1 MSDVDHIILLVNTI
15 THTRVLDPTY
25 DFNNVITIPYLTHW
39 TYSHMDVAFANPMQ
53 YFGSCK

>member
-25 DFNNVITIPYLTHW
+25 DFNNVITIPFLTHW
-39 TYSHMDVAFANPMQ
+39 TYSHMDVAFSNHMQ
-53 YFGSCK
+53 FLK